1 MKRSERLLL
10 GLFAIVFLVV
20 VGGGALT
27 FGLNHYRSITDET
40 TRLRDRLVDM
50 NQAITEGAEWQRRSE
65 WLNETVPTFA
75 SRQEASARL
84 LEVIQKEAE
93 KAGLTLAG
101 REFLEA
107 PKEIAEDGLP
117 LETGQGYFDRATV
130 RLTLSAVKE
139 QAFFTWMHGV
149 QQPGRFLGVTRL
161 LINPT
166 GQGKSV
172 NAEVEVTQFYHEN
185 AMGAVDPNGGKKP

>member
-1 MKRSERLLL
+1 MKRSERILL
-10 GLFAIVFLVV
+10 GVFAFVFLVV

-27 FGLNHYRSITDET
+27 FGLNHYRSITEET
-40 TRLRDRLVDM
+40 QRLRDRLVDM

-65 WLNETVPTFA
+65 WLDASAPAFT

-84 LEVIQKEAE
+84 LEIIQKQAD

-117 LETGQGYFDRATV
+117 VEGGSGYFDRATV

-149 QQPGRFLGVTRL
+149 QQPGSFLGITRL
-161 LINPT
+161 MVSPT
-166 GQGKSV
+166 GQGKSI
-172 NAEVEVTQFYHEN
+172 NAEVEVTQFYRE
-185 AMGAVDPNGGKKP
+185 GAAKAGNTGGGAQP

>member
-10 GLFAIVFLVV
+10 GLFVIVFLVV

-27 FGLNHYRSITDET
+27 IGLNHYRSITEET
-40 TRLRDRLVDM
+40 ARLRDRLVDM

-75 SRQEASARL
+75 SRQEASACL

-93 KAGLTLAG
+93 KAGLALAG

-107 PKEIAEDGLP
+107 PKEIAEDGLHF
-117 LETGQGYFDRATV
+117 EASQGYFDRATV

-161 LINPT
+161 LITPT

-185 AMGAVDPNGGKKP
+185 AVGTGEPKGGEKP